1 MKKEKKNGIWKNK
14 MISLLFYVKYSIIK
28 MIHYFFAK
36 CNLYIK
42 SKNNYLEEKNNVK
55 ISNATLLP

>member
-1 MKKEKKNGIWKNK
+1 MGFGEIKN
-14 MISLLFYVKYSIIK
+14 LQFYVKYSIIK

-42 SKNNYLEEKNNVK
+42 SKNNYLGGKNNVK
-55 ISNATLLP
+55 ISNAELLP

>member
-1 MKKEKKNGIWKNK
+1 MEFRKIKC
-14 MISLLFYVKYSIIK
+14 MSLLFYVKYSIIK
-28 MIHYFFAK
+28 MVRYFFAK

-42 SKNNYLEEKNNVK
+42 SKNNYLEGKNNVK